1 MNSVIK
7 FLEFQP
13 IYINKDNKTAYI
25 ILNNDN
31 VEELY
36 RIFTG
41 NQECKR
47 LSSIVR
53 RGSLSDI
60 HAAIVFKRI
69 KIGNST
75 YMYIK
80 YIYDSLTYRY
90 DPSEYTD
97 NKRFVGDLINENII
111 FLYSFYPDE
120 NIIKINTQIHP
131 ELADNKL
138 DNLDAVDDDRTG
150 LTRATNICSKSQ
162 NMHISFQSLYIDSDS
177 TIAFVTL
184 NINNIHS
191 VCKLFYNEQDAN
203 KIINNVVCCTKT
215 RLIGIKFH
223 ITKMGDSSYIYPV
236 YTLDEMCNDALSTD
250 LDNCTQ
256 SYLGDLIN
264 KNMIFLYRFNP
275 DENIIEINTGIHPD
289 LADNEAKNKR
299 LNNKP
304 NIKNSITKKVTVS
317 KLSKIRTDDTDYEDI
332 INKLYKIVGEL
343 SCRETSGNCN
353 SSNGWSDLCNTGIKL
368 FNKLK

>member
-1 MNSVIK
+1 MNSVIN
-7 FLEFQP
+7 FLRFQP

-97 NKRFVGDLINENII
+97 IKRFVGDLINENII
-111 FLYSFYPDE
+111 FLYSFNTDE
-120 NIIKINTQIHP
+120 NIIKINTRIHP

-138 DNLDAVDDDRTG
+138 DNLDAVDDDRAG
-150 LTRATNICSKSQ
+150 LT
-162 NMHISFQSLYIDSDS
+162 SFQPIYIDEDN
-177 TIAFVTL
+177 TTAFATL
-184 NINNIHS
+184 NINNVHR

-203 KIINNVVCCTKT
+203 KIINNVVCCNKT

-223 ITKMGDSSYIYPV
+223 ITKLGNSSYIHPV
-236 YTLDEMCNDALSTD
+236 YTIDEMCNDILSTD
-250 LDNCTQ
+250 MDKCTQ

-264 KNMIFLYRFNP
+264 KNMIFLYIFNP

-353 SSNGWSDLCNTGIKL
+353 SGNGWSDLCDAGIKL

>member
-1 MNSVIK
+1 MNSVTN
-7 FLEFQP
+7 FLQVQP

-41 NQECKR
+41 NLDCKR

-53 RGSLSDI
+53 KSSLNDMT
-60 HAAIVFKRI
+60 AAIVFKKI

-80 YIYDSLTYRY
+80 YIYSNLTHRY
-90 DPSEYTD
+90 SPSECTD
-97 NKRFVGDLINENII
+97 TERFVGDLINENII
-111 FLYSFYPDE
+111 FLYTFDPDE

-150 LTRATNICSKSQ
+150 LT
-162 NMHISFQSLYIDSDS
+162 SFQPIYIDKDN
-177 TIAFVTL
+177 TIAFATL
-184 NINNIHS
+184 NINNVHS

-203 KIINNVVCCTKT
+203 KIINNVVCCNKT

-223 ITKMGDSSYIYPV
+223 ITKVGNSSYIYPV
-236 YTLDEMCNDALSTD
+236 YTIDEMCSDALSRD

-264 KNMIFLYRFNP
+264 KNMIFLYIFNP

-289 LADNEAKNKR
+289 LADKEAKNKR

-353 SSNGWSDLCNTGIKL
+353 SSNGWSDLCRAGIKL

>member
-1 MNSVIK
+1 MNSVIN
-7 FLEFQP
+7 FLRFQP

-47 LSSIVR
+47 LISIVR

-111 FLYSFYPDE
+111 FLYSFDPDE
-120 NIIKINTQIHP
+120 NIIKINT
-131 ELADNKL
+131 
-138 DNLDAVDDDRTG
+138 
-150 LTRATNICSKSQ
+150 
-162 NMHISFQSLYIDSDS
+162 
-177 TIAFVTL
+177 
-184 NINNIHS
+184 
-191 VCKLFYNEQDAN
+191 
-203 KIINNVVCCTKT
+203 
-215 RLIGIKFH
+215 
-223 ITKMGDSSYIYPV
+223 
-236 YTLDEMCNDALSTD
+236 
-250 LDNCTQ
+250 
-256 SYLGDLIN
+256 
-264 KNMIFLYRFNP
+264 
-275 DENIIEINTGIHPD
+275 GIHPD
-289 LADNEAKNKR
+289 LVDNEAKNKR
-299 LNNKP
+299 LDNKH

-353 SSNGWSDLCNTGIKL
+353 SSNGWSDLCNAGIKL